1 MFICRNKITIPS
13 EGDRNKIISEN
24 HCSAVGGHKGITRTY
39 NRVKRRY
46 HCNGIK
52 ADQTLI
58 QNCRPCQLKQ
68 LVHIKTTDG
77 TNRYTRFSDKVSM
90 DIMGPLPTTQLNN
103 IYILTI
109 QDLLTKYSIAIPLQ
123 KADAIH
129 VADAFTNELVCV
141 FGAPKALLTD

>member
-1 MFICRNKITIPS
+1 
-13 EGDRNKIISEN
+13 
-24 HCSAVGGHKGITRTY
+24 
-39 NRVKRRY
+39 
-46 HCNGIK
+46 
-52 ADQTLI
+52 
-58 QNCRPCQLKQ
+58 
-68 LVHIKTTDG
+68 
-77 TNRYTRFSDKVSM
+77 M

-103 IYILTI
+103 TYILTI